1 MDFPSSPPQALSP
14 QDRQAYTDELLRL
27 QLKRARAE
35 LDVLAPTGLKMKLK
49 IIGDY
54 LKPSAIAI
62 SALAGI
68 ALGAIGFIYGT
79 KEAED
84 KQRDLKYTNEQLSA
98 LTKSQN
104 DDIEKQKTLL
114 ANGDVQLRLKKGE
127 FEQLN
132 RSMRDV
138 FNDLKGL
145 ASDIIALPEGA
156 KKNALLKRLAQLDSS
171 IGNAGADSAA
181 AVVPAQGATP
191 TAALAEL
198 IGGLFSR
205 EAKGRVKAYQELI
218 SQYGKREELIPA
230 LLQYANDHFENDNG
244 IYNALVVFSHLNYRS
259 LRGVD
264 LESIRAFA
272 SRAEGEKGPRIR
284 DRARKLIERLEPH
297 WTDHP

>member
-1 MDFPSSPPQALSP
+1 MARRAARWFSELLSTVSFFQSSARIPQQPSWASLNAVILIPPRGKNGLPLLPPQALSP

-104 DDIEKQKTLL
+104 DDIDKQKTLL
-114 ANGDVQLRLKKGE
+114 
-127 FEQLN
+127 
-132 RSMRDV
+132 
-138 FNDLKGL
+138 
-145 ASDIIALPEGA
+145 LPPSP
-156 KKNALLKRLAQLDSS
+156 N
-171 IGNAGADSAA
+171 
-181 AVVPAQGATP
+181 
-191 TAALAEL
+191 
-198 IGGLFSR
+198 
-205 EAKGRVKAYQELI
+205 
-218 SQYGKREELIPA
+218 
-230 LLQYANDHFENDNG
+230 
-244 IYNALVVFSHLNYRS
+244 
-259 LRGVD
+259 
-264 LESIRAFA
+264 
-272 SRAEGEKGPRIR
+272 
-284 DRARKLIERLEPH
+284 
-297 WTDHP
+297 